1 MLITSLQNQR
11 IKNVVKLRQRRQRDA
26 QRLTVVEGAREV
38 LRALQQGI
46 VPHEVYICPELVTGQ
61 DGETA
66 VSQLNQLPAAKLF
79 HVTPDVFAKIAY
91 RGDSGGLLLVVP
103 YWAYTLDDLAEKLTA
118 SPAPFLVVIE
128 GVEKPGNLGAILRT
142 ADAAGVESVI
152 LTRGAAES
160 TDLYNPNVVRASLG
174 TNFSVPVVS
183 DSNDTV
189 IQWLQQQGI
198 QIITTT
204 PAAQTRYTAVD
215 LTAPTAIVMGSEA
228 HGLSTQWLKAAD
240 QQVVIPMHGIAD
252 SLNLSVATALLL
264 YEVVRQRQ
272 QPNSN
277 PQGALAA

>member
-26 QRLTVVEGAREV
+26 HQLTVVEGSREV

-46 VPHEVYICPELVTGQ
+46 VPQEAFICNELITSG

-66 VSQLNQLPAAKLF
+66 VTLLNQLIPTKCF
-79 HVTPDVFAKIAY
+79 QITPDVFAKIAY

-103 YWAYTLDDLAEKLTA
+103 YWKYTLDDLSEKLATSA
-118 SPAPFLVVIE
+118 APFLAVIE

-152 LTRGAAES
+152 ITRGVTDS

-183 DSNDTV
+183 DSNDAV
-189 IQWLQQQGI
+189 IHWLQQQGI
-198 QIITTT
+198 QIVTTT
-204 PAAQTRYTAVD
+204 PAATTRYTAVD
-215 LTAPTAIVMGSEA
+215 LTVPTAIIMGSEA
-228 HGLSTQWLKAAD
+228 HGLSHQWLNAAT

-272 QPNSN
+272 Q
-277 PQGALAA
+277 